1 MASNRQKKEGKHSD
15 TLRHH
20 RSQLCNILVTAEQ
33 TMLSFA
39 IKLYEKHVISMETKI
54 DVCKRKGLDGP
65 DTLLNQ
71 LETKVDQNPKHLYT
85 ILEIMEELEDLQ
97 DVLESMQRENDDK
110 KLEAQSSMSPL

>member
-1 MASNRQKKEGKHSD
+1 MASNRQKKEGKPSD

-20 RSQLCNILVTAEQ
+20 RSQLCNILATAEQ

-39 IKLYEKHVISMETKI
+39 IKLYEKHVISMKTKI

-65 DTLLNQ
+65 NTLFDL
-71 LETKVDQNPKHLYT
+71 LETKVDQNSKHLYT
-85 ILEIMEELEDLQ
+85 ILETMKELEDLQ

-110 KLEAQSSMSPL
+110 KLETQSSMSPL